1 MYIGFQHLHSTL
13 AWVVLALLFA
23 AVGLAKYGWFFKKP
37 WTEAQRKVT
46 LFAMIGSHTQLLV
59 GLVLYAVSP
68 LGLAAL
74 SGEAMGDSTLRLY
87 TVEHPFVNILAL
99 ALITIGHVKAKKA
112 ATDASKHKIVMWTF
126 GIGLLLILSRIPYAA
141 WLPS

>member
-37 WTEAQRKVT
+37 WTETQRKVT
-46 LFAMIGSHTQLLV
+46 LFAMIGAHTQLLI
-59 GLVLYAVSP
+59 GLVLYVISP
-68 LGLAAL
+68 VGLSAL
-74 SGEAMGDSTLRLY
+74 SGEAMGNATLRLY
-87 TVEHPFVNILAL
+87 SLEHPLVNILAL
-99 ALITIGHVKAKKA
+99 VLITIGHVKAKKA
-112 ATDASKHKIVMWTF
+112 TTDASKHAIVMWTF

-141 WLPS
+141 WLPF